1 MEKITHQMRREQWSK
16 IISECLASG
25 LPKTTWCKQN
35 GISDKAFFYWQKILR
50 REAYA
55 LAVPENKATSLTSAQ
70 QPSTVPFVELKLEQ
84 DSSGSSVCNGFKPDA
99 VIQANGML
107 IGFTNSA
114 SPELI
119 RAVGGLIHVE

>member
-1 MEKITHQMRREQWSK
+1 MEKITHQMRCQQWAK

-25 LPKTTWCKQN
+25 MNKTAWCKQN

-55 LAVPENKATSLTSAQ
+55 LTDPANKTAELPAVS
-70 QPSTVPFVELKLEQ
+70 QPTAVPFVELKLEQ
-84 DSSGSSVCNGFKPDA
+84 NTSGNSVCNGFKPDA
-99 VIQANGML
+99 VIQSNGML

-114 SPELI
+114 SPDLI
-119 RAVGGLIHVE
+119 RAVGGLINAE

>member
-25 LPKTTWCKQN
+25 LPKTTWCRQN

-55 LAVPENKATSLTSAQ
+55 LAVPQNTAAPLTSVQ
-70 QPSTVPFVELKLEQ
+70 QPATVPFIELKLEQ
-84 DSSGSSVCNGFKPDA
+84 DSSDSYACNGFKPDA
-99 VIQANGML
+99 VIQTDGML

-119 RAVGGLIHVE
+119 HAVGGLLHAE

>member
-25 LPKTTWCKQN
+25 QSKTAWCKQN

-55 LAVPENKATSLTSAQ
+55 LAVPADKASSLPTVL
-70 QPSTVPFVELKLEQ
+70 QPTTVPFVELKFEQ
-84 DSSGSSVCNGFKPDA
+84 NTSEGSVYNDFKPDA
-99 VIQANGML
+99 VIQAKGLL
-107 IGFTNSA
+107 IGLTNSA
-114 SPELI
+114 SPDLI
-119 RAVGGLIHVE
+119 NAVGGLINAE

>member
-25 LPKTTWCKQN
+25 QSKTAWCRQN
-35 GISDKAFFYWQKILR
+35 GISDKSFFYWQKILR

-55 LAVPENKATSLTSAQ
+55 LVNPTDKNVELPSVS
-70 QPSTVPFVELKLEQ
+70 QPVAVPFVELKLDQSPSE
-84 DSSGSSVCNGFKPDA
+84 SFVCNGFKPVA
-99 VIQANGML
+99 VIQTGGML

-114 SPELI
+114 SAELI
-119 RAVGGLIHVE
+119 RVVGGLIHAE